1 MSEKIYAVS
10 EIKDIVAPIA
20 EQYGA
25 EKIFLFGSYAKGCAT
40 IDSDI
45 DLRIYKGSIKGM
57 FALSSFRIE
66 LLERLG
72 KNVDLLTTA
81 SLDSDFLDTIKDEEI
96 LIYG

>member
-1 MSEKIYAVS
+1 MNKRIYAVS

-45 DLRIYKGSIKGM
+45 DLRIDKGRIKGM
-57 FALSSFRIE
+57 FALSSLRIE
-66 LLERLG
+66 LLEKLG

-81 SLDSDFLDTIKDEEI
+81 SLDSEFLDNIRDEEI

>member
-1 MSEKIYAVS
+1 MRERIYAVS

-45 DLRIYKGSIKGM
+45 DLRIDKGRIKGM

>member
-45 DLRIYKGSIKGM
+45 DLRIDKGRIKGM